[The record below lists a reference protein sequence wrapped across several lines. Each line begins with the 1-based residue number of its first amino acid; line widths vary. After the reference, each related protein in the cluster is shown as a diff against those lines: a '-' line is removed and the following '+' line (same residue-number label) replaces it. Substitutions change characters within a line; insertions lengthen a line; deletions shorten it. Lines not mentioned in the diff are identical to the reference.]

1 MVPDGPRVVNMTVAS
16 DRSVNIRCGVAP
28 FAPAW
33 RQLVQDVMGL
43 LHPLLGLDVRGSGL
57 PGRAFDGHGHRRDL
71 PDRLLLV
78 AIEALRLGRIE
89 IQRWLLIEIPP
100 ASIAVVLVQRHGA
113 FPLGGPDC
121 TLSQVRFGRQSILHL
136 DTGGFRWVGCE
147 KRRFSLMP
155 VLLRKFK
162 LPNGVMQQDR
172 IDEPE
177 RIERYLKLFEKE
189 DVKKLQTGKWV
200 WIEKDEW
207 KLIPD

>member
-28 FAPAW
+28 FAPAR

-57 PGRAFDGHGHRRDL
+57 PGRAFDGSGHRRD
-71 PDRLLLV
+71 V
-78 AIEALRLGRIE
+78 
-89 IQRWLLIEIPP
+89 
-100 ASIAVVLVQRHGA
+100 
-113 FPLGGPDC
+113 
-121 TLSQVRFGRQSILHL
+121 
-136 DTGGFRWVGCE
+136 
-147 KRRFSLMP
+147 
-155 VLLRKFK
+155 
-162 LPNGVMQQDR
+162 
-172 IDEPE
+172 PE
-177 RIERYLKLFEKE
+177 RIERYMKLFEKE